1 MTTHRSAL
9 VLILVAAIAATS
21 GTPTLAGRNTGSH
34 IDSAEFNNA
43 GGTCGAYLDAYS
55 NATKKMKDAKTK
67 EARGKARD
75 TANWAINKG
84 YEGGC
89 IWVLGV

>member
-34 IDSAEFNNA
+34 IDSIEFNNA
-43 GGTCGAYLDAYS
+43 GGVCDVSLDVFS
-55 NATKKMKDAKTK
+55 DATNKMKDAKTK
-67 EARGKARD
+67 KARNEARD
-75 TANWAINKG
+75 DANWAINKG
-84 YEGGC
+84 VEGGC